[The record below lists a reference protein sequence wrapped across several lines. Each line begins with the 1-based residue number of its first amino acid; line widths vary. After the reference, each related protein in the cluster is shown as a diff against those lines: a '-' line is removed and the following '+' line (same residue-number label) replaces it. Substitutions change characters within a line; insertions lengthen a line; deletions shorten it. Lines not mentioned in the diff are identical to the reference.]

1 MQTRRSG
8 SALLTV
14 LWLTAALSA
23 IGLAVATNVRSETE
37 RTSTSVDET
46 KSWFVA
52 RGAIEQAALHIFWQ
66 NYRDSSNQ
74 PLYYRP
80 GQAVLNLDFPAAQV
94 SVRIIP
100 ETAKLNP
107 NTVKAEDLLRLLM
120 ALGIPED
127 RATELTAAIV
137 DWRTPVNQSNPGES
151 SLFDAFY
158 LAQTPSFLP
167 RHASFLEN
175 EELLLIKGMTPG
187 IYYGESLGGESL
199 DDSRAGLRD
208 CLSIYGS
215 YGAVDINGAE
225 QATLQAIGM
234 SPDTARAIVQRR
246 AVQPFDTYAA
256 LNDLQ
261 KELGPV
267 GTRLSLGGQT
277 MFTLRA
283 TARLKQPDGKLSDL
297 RRTVAALVQFTFPG
311 NAKNKAPG
319 YQVIRW
325 FERP

>member
-1 MQTRRSG
+1 MPTHRSG

-23 IGLAVATNVRSETE
+23 IGLAVATNVRGETE
-37 RTSTSVDET
+37 RTSTSVDDT

-52 RGAIEQAALHIFWQ
+52 RGAIEQAALHMLWRD
-66 NYRDSSNQ
+66 YRDSSNQ

-80 GQAVLNLDFPAAQV
+80 GQPVMNLDFPAAQV
-94 SVRIIP
+94 TVRIIP
-100 ETAKLNP
+100 ETAKLSP
-107 NTVKAEDLLRLLM
+107 NTIQPEDLLRLLM
-120 ALGIPED
+120 ALGLPED
-127 RATELTAAIV
+127 RATELAEAIV
-137 DWRTPVNQSNPGES
+137 DWRTPAGQPGQSSP
-151 SLFDAFY
+151 FDAFY
-158 LAQTPSFLP
+158 LSQTPSFLP

-187 IYYGESLGGESL
+187 IYYGESI

-208 CLSIYGS
+208 CLSVYGS
-215 YGAVDINGAE
+215 SGAVDVNSAE
-225 QATLQAIGM
+225 PATLQAVGL
-234 SPDTARAIVQRR
+234 SPDDARAIVQRR
-246 AVQPFDTYAA
+246 AVRPFDTYDA
-256 LNDLQ
+256 LNELQ
-261 KELGPV
+261 NELGPV
-267 GTRLSLGGQT
+267 GARLSLGGRT

-311 NAKNKAPG
+311 NSKNKAPG

>member
-1 MQTRRSG
+1 MPTRRNG

-23 IGLAVATNVRSETE
+23 IGLAVATSVRGETE
-37 RTSTSVDET
+37 RTATSVDDT

-52 RGAIEQAALHIFWQ
+52 RGAIEQAALHMLWKD
-66 NYRDSSNQ
+66 YRDSSNQ

-80 GQAVLNLDFPAAQV
+80 GQPVMNLDFPTAQV

-107 NTVKAEDLLRLLM
+107 NTIKPEDLLRLLL
-120 ALGIPED
+120 ALGLPED

-137 DWRTPVNQSNPGES
+137 DWRTQLNLNEPSA
-151 SLFDAFY
+151 FDGFY

-187 IYYGESLGGESL
+187 IYYGESLG
-199 DDSRAGLRD
+199 DSGGGLRD
-208 CLSIYGS
+208 CLSVYGS
-215 YGAVDINGAE
+215 YGAVDINSAE
-225 QATLQAIGM
+225 PATLQAIGL
-234 SPDTARAIVQRR
+234 SPDDTRTIVQRR
-246 AVQPFDTYAA
+246 AAQPFDTHGA
-256 LNDLQ
+256 LGDLQ

-283 TARLKQPDGKLSDL
+283 TARLKQQDGKLSDL

-311 NAKNKAPG
+311 NTRKLPAG

-325 FERP
+325 FERL

>member
-1 MQTRRSG
+1 MPTRRSG

-23 IGLAVATNVRSETE
+23 IGFAVATNVRGETE
-37 RTSTSVDET
+37 RTSTSVDDT
-46 KSWFVA
+46 KSLFVA
-52 RGAIEQAALHIFWQ
+52 RGAIEQAALHIFWRD
-66 NYRDSSNQ
+66 YRDSSNQ

-80 GQAVLNLDFPAAQV
+80 GQPVMNLDFPTAQV

-107 NTVKAEDLLRLLM
+107 NTIKPEDLLRLLI
-120 ALGIPED
+120 ALGLPED
-127 RATELTAAIV
+127 RATEVAAAIV
-137 DWRTPVNQSNPGES
+137 DWRTPVNQPGQS
-151 SLFDAFY
+151 SPFDAFY

-167 RHASFLEN
+167 RHTSFLEN

-187 IYYGESLGGESL
+187 IYYGESL

-208 CLSIYGS
+208 CLSVYGS
-215 YGAVDINGAE
+215 YSAVDINFAE
-225 QATLQAIGM
+225 PATLQAIGL
-234 SPDTARAIVQRR
+234 SPDDARAIVQRR
-246 AVQPFDTYAA
+246 NAQPFDTYTA

-311 NAKNKAPG
+311 NVKNKAAG

>member
-1 MQTRRSG
+1 MPTHRSG

-23 IGLAVATNVRSETE
+23 IGLAVATNVRGETE
-37 RTSTSVDET
+37 RTSTGVEDT

-52 RGAIEQAALHIFWQ
+52 RGAIEQTALHILWRD
-66 NYRDSSNQ
+66 YRDSSGQ
-74 PLYYRP
+74 PLYYRR
-80 GQAVLNLDFPAAQV
+80 GQPVMNLDFPTAQV

-107 NTVKAEDLLRLLM
+107 NATRPEELLRLLI
-120 ALGIPED
+120 ALGVPED
-127 RATELTAAIV
+127 RATELAAAIV
-137 DWRTPVNQSNPGES
+137 DWRTPVNPNRPSA
-151 SLFDAFY
+151 FDAFY
-158 LAQTPSFLP
+158 LSQTPSFLP

-187 IYYGESLGGESL
+187 IYYGESL

-208 CLSIYGS
+208 CLSVYGS
-215 YGAVDINGAE
+215 SGVDVNSAE
-225 QATLQAIGM
+225 PATLEAIGL
-234 SPDTARAIVQRR
+234 SPDDARAIVQRR
-246 AVQPFDTYAA
+246 TAQPFDNYIAMA
-256 LNDLQ
+256 ELQ

-267 GTRLSLGGQT
+267 GMRLSLGGQT

-297 RRTVAALVQFTFPG
+297 RRTVAALVQFNFPG
-311 NAKNKAPG
+311 NQKNPFPG
-319 YQVIRW
+319 YQIIRW